1 MSSKATFHNI
11 PSSNANGMPA
21 ISHRRCRA
29 GVALPIAMWLFL
41 LLATGHAQTICES
54 TGSLCTMNGGDPAVD
69 ANCYE
74 RLLTVDENDA
84 TWNGVTTDNEYV
96 KGLFD
101 VIFGDA
107 YGGNSE

>member
-1 MSSKATFHNI
+1 
-11 PSSNANGMPA
+11 
-21 ISHRRCRA
+21 
-29 GVALPIAMWLFL
+29 
-41 LLATGHAQTICES
+41 
-54 TGSLCTMNGGDPAVD
+54 MNGGDPAVD